1 MISSE
6 ILKFQDI
13 VWQYYDAHG
22 RHELPWRRS
31 EPDGSFDPYKIVVS
45 ELMLQQTQVGRVIPK
60 FEAFLERFPSF
71 AALAT
76 APLSDVLVLW
86 SGLGYNRR
94 AKFLWQLA
102 QTVVNQ
108 LGGNLPED
116 RSALIRL
123 PGIGPNTAGAIRVY
137 AYNQPDIFIETN
149 IRTVFFH
156 HFFADQT
163 DIPDTALLPV
173 LKQTMPATNPRE
185 WYWALMDYGAHL
197 KATHGAQLHKVKN
210 YRKQSRF
217 EGSRRQVRGKIL
229 RLLVAGPHRTDE
241 LSALIADNR
250 VPNVIAELAAEGLI
264 APHTLGWQLK
274 Q

>member
-1 MISSE
+1 MTSSE

-71 AALAT
+71 PALAT

-102 QTVVNQ
+102 QTVVNE

-123 PGIGPNTAGAIRVY
+123 PGIGPNTAGAIRAY

-163 DIPDTALLPV
+163 DISDAALLPV
-173 LKQTMPATNPRE
+173 LERTIPADNPRD
-185 WYWALMDYGAHL
+185 WYWALMDYGTFL
-197 KATHGAQLHKVKN
+197 KQTVGNLSRASSSYT
-210 YRKQSRF
+210 KQSTF
-217 EGSRRQVRGKIL
+217 KGSGRQIRGQVLKLLAGTPMALSVL
-229 RLLVAGPHRTDE
+229 RNNITDE
-241 LSALIADNR
+241 RL
-250 VPNVIAELAAEGLI
+250 EGV
-264 APHTLGWQLK
+264 LK
-274 Q
+274 DLTVEQFIEFTGDQYRLCS